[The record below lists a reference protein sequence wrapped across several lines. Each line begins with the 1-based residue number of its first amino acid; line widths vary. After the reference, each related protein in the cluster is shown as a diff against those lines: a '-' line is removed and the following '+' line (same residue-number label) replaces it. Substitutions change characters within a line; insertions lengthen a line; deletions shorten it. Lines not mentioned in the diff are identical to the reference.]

1 MQIDGPLALPA
12 KQNRACKSG
21 LKKTDRINQGG
32 ADPYGG
38 RGEASQAEAT
48 SATLFAAHFNECIG

>member
-1 MQIDGPLALPA
+1 MDPWPYRPNKIEHV
-12 KQNRACKSG
+12 KSG
-21 LKKTDRINQGG
+21 VKKTDRVNQGG